1 MPALHSRVSVSWGL
15 RVPRGRVASGE
26 GPVSPPL
33 GSFCPP
39 AWPGL
44 LHTRPQEP
52 SPTLRGGREGRRAPG
67 HRGSRRWGAGVGGV
81 WTCCLRS
88 SLGRG
93 FPASVGGGEG
103 GRDPGG
109 GTRGGTRGGQEPARW
124 RPGRGRLREQEAEGG
139 GGCGSRGRTLSPE
152 RQRRRT
158 SLARD
163 RPPGETPS
171 RARDRETPSG
181 PETLGG
187 KYPWE
192 ILPPPPPRPRQRAP
206 RRAGTRTD
214 CQRTTPPRP
223 PGRPRSDKGLV
234 RARATSSWLGAMG
247 TRAPQGLLLLLLLRL
262 LLPRGASAGNLHSP
276 GESRPGEWAEVTLP
290 SSASAPRTRVP
301 LARGQSRWWQQ
312 LSSPRAPWAPGA
324 LAGEPGGSWRRSV
337 G

>member
-1 MPALHSRVSVSWGL
+1 M
-15 RVPRGRVASGE
+15 
-26 GPVSPPL
+26 SPPL
-33 GSFCPP
+33 GSFCLP

-44 LHTRPQEP
+44 LHTLPQEP

-93 FPASVGGGEG
+93 FPASVGGG
-103 GRDPGG
+103 DPWG
-109 GTRGGTRGGQEPARW
+109 GTPGGQETARR

-139 GGCGSRGRTLSPE
+139 GGCGSRGRTPSPE

-171 RARDRETPSG
+171 RGRGRETPSG

-192 ILPPPPPRPRQRAP
+192 ILPPPPAP
-206 RRAGTRTD
+206 DRERLAERGRGQTVRG
-214 CQRTTPPRP
+214 QRP
-223 PGRPRSDKGLV
+223 PGLLGDPG
-234 RARATSSWLGAMG
+234 ATPGA
-247 TRAPQGLLLLLLLRL
+247 TRAL
-262 LLPRGASAGNLHSP
+262 
-276 GESRPGEWAEVTLP
+276 
-290 SSASAPRTRVP
+290 
-301 LARGQSRWWQQ
+301 
-312 LSSPRAPWAPGA
+312 
-324 LAGEPGGSWRRSV
+324 
-337 G
+337 